1 MNAPHRKATRIFGI
15 FFLLS
20 FVSYAVGNGL
30 IESLL
35 TAPETLASIAAHK
48 MQVIS
53 GAVLIALFHTF
64 FNTGLAVAMHSAIQP
79 QSKPLANVYLSA
91 ALISTLLLAVGAVFL
106 LLLLPLSEEFIRAGA
121 PGGSYF
127 HTLSLFCK
135 KGNFFAYQI
144 GMAIWGMGG
153 LVLCYVLYQS
163 HLVPRLLSVWGFL
176 GYVIFIAGTLA
187 EILGNAVG
195 VMLSIPG
202 GLFEIALSVW
212 LIVKGFKVNT
222 TTAGQ

>member
-1 MNAPHRKATRIFGI
+1 MNALNIKTARIFGI
-15 FFLLS
+15 FFLFS

-30 IESLL
+30 IESVIA
-35 TAPETLASIAAHK
+35 APESLANISAHK

-79 QSKPLANVYLSA
+79 QNKPFANAYLSV
-91 ALISTLLLAVGAVFL
+91 ALISTLLLAVGAIFL

-121 PGGSYF
+121 SGGSYF
-127 HTLSLFCK
+127 QTLSLLCK

-153 LVLCYVLYQS
+153 LVLCYVLYES
-163 HLVPRLLSVWGFL
+163 RLVPRPLLILGFW
-176 GYVIFIAGTLA
+176 GYVIFIARTLA
-187 EILGNAVG
+187 ELLGNAVG

-212 LIVKGFKVNT
+212 LIVKGFNTDGRAVNK
-222 TTAGQ
+222 

>member
-1 MNAPHRKATRIFGI
+1 MNTPHRTAARVFGI

-35 TAPETLASIAAHK
+35 TVPESLASISAHK
-48 MQVIS
+48 VQMIS
-53 GAVLIALFHTF
+53 GAVLIVLFHTL
-64 FNTGLAVAMHSAIQP
+64 FNTGLAVAMHSVLQP
-79 QSKPLANVYLSA
+79 QSKPLANAYLSA
-91 ALISTLLLAVGAVFL
+91 ALVSTILLAFGAVFL
-106 LLLLPLSEEFIRAGA
+106 LLLLPLSEEFVKAGA
-121 PGGSYF
+121 PSGSYF
-127 HTLSLFCK
+127 QALSLLCQ

-153 LVLCYVLYQS
+153 LVLCFLLYQS
-163 HLVPRLLSVWGFL
+163 LIVPRFLSIWGFL
-176 GYVIFIAGTLA
+176 GYMIFIAGTLA
-187 EILGNAVG
+187 ELFGNAVG

-212 LIVKGFKVNT
+212 LIVKGFKT
-222 TTAGQ
+222 SSTIAGQ